1 MRFSTTLSA
10 RDGTGCRA
18 LYELRI
24 KAFRPR
30 VDSPFDMFTP
40 ATPAPPHSEAAIV
53 GKPWALKSLPPFP
66 AVALELMS
74 LLDNPDVSIKQ
85 VVNLLRIDPALSAE
99 ILRVSN
105 SALYGLA
112 NRVDSISQAVVV
124 LGSDTVKRIALTA
137 ALGRFSRR
145 FMKNKSLKICW
156 DHSVAGGFISEEL
169 AKLLDGPVDRAYTA
183 GLLHDV
189 GRLAILACYPDEY
202 GNMLEVAREN
212 DFDELECERQLFD
225 IDHCSAGDWLARSW
239 NLPKDITAAI
249 ANHHDQKPHD
259 SSVVSIVA
267 AANKLADVLGFNVL
281 PMPNETTVEEA
292 LEGLPLPEPEKAY
305 ERFEH
310 FEDEIRQAVSS
321 LSPA

>member
-1 MRFSTTLSA
+1 
-10 RDGTGCRA
+10 
-18 LYELRI
+18 
-24 KAFRPR
+24 
-30 VDSPFDMFTP
+30 
-40 ATPAPPHSEAAIV
+40 
-53 GKPWALKSLPPFP
+53 
-66 AVALELMS
+66 MS
-74 LLDNPDVSIKQ
+74 LLDDPEVSMKQ

-105 SALYGLA
+105 SALYGLK
-112 NRVDSISQAVVV
+112 NRVDNVSHAVVV

-145 FMKNKSLKICW
+145 FMKNKSLKVCW
-156 DHSVAGGFISEEL
+156 DHSVAGGFIGEEL

-225 IDHCSAGDWLARSW
+225 IDHCAAGDWLARSW
-239 NLPKDITAAI
+239 NLPEDITAAI
-249 ANHHDQKPHD
+249 ANHHDWTPED

-281 PMPNETTVEEA
+281 PMPNESTIEDA
-292 LEGLPLPEPEKAY
+292 LEGLPFPDPDKAC
-305 ERFEH
+305 ERFEN
-310 FEDEIRQAVSS
+310 FEDEIRQAISS